1 MVLKHKICTL
11 KNLHRSSLWQSVCPV
26 VADGDWSE
34 EDGSTGK
41 SKYILNNEARWAEL
55 KQFLGPGNPITE
67 DGLVRFFEHLR
78 TGEGLEPYPLMAY
91 IRAISAMGKRQ
102 ERIVLIYKMPGVA
115 DFIKRHI
122 PKANLFF
129 PTHTLL

>member
-1 MVLKHKICTL
+1 M
-11 KNLHRSSLWQSVCPV
+11 
-26 VADGDWSE
+26 
-34 EDGSTGK
+34 
-41 SKYILNNEARWAEL
+41 
-55 KQFLGPGNPITE
+55 GPGNPITE

-78 TGEGLEPYPLMAY
+78 TGEGLKPYPLMAY

-129 PTHTLL
+129 PNTHSTYYSIFILGGFVSQTTKLSNPRGGGVHYIRCNFRGGEGVILLHK